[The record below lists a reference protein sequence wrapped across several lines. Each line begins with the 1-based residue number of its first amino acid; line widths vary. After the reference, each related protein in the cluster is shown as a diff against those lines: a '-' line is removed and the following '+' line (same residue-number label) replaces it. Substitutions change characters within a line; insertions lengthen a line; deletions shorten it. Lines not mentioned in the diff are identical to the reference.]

1 MTYKILEGF
10 PHYEVYSNGKIVR
23 KKHVTNEGIILKR
36 KELIHTKAKNGYETV
51 KLRDKDG
58 NSVQFYVHRLVWT
71 AWVGEIPKGYEIDHL
86 ADRSDNNLDHL
97 RMVSHKTNCNNPKSI
112 EKYRKANSL
121 DKNKFNREKM
131 ITSQGFER
139 DEELRQAY
147 IRIFNEKGC
156 VGVWCFMQSEH
167 VGYPRAVRICNE
179 MQGKV
184 KDMGASSN

>member
-112 EKYRKANSL
+112 ENYRKANSL
-121 DKNKFNREKM
+121 DKGKFNREKM
-131 ITSQGFER
+131 ITSQGVER

-147 IRIFNEKGC
+147 IRILGEKGS
-156 VGVWCFMQSEH
+156 VGVWCFMQKEH
-167 VGYPRAVRICNE
+167 IGYPRAVRICNE

-184 KDMGASSN
+184 KDMGASIN

>member
-131 ITSQGFER
+131 ITSQGVER

-147 IRIFNEKGC
+147 IRILAEKGS
-156 VGVWCFMQSEH
+156 VGVWCFMQTEH

-184 KDMGASSN
+184 KDMGASIN

>member
-71 AWVGEIPKGYEIDHL
+71 AWVGEIPEGYEIDHL

-156 VGVWCFMQSEH
+156 VGVWCFMQKEH
-167 VGYPRAVRICNE
+167 IGYPRAVRICNE

>member
-23 KKHVTNEGIILKR
+23 KKHVTKEGIILKR
-36 KELIHTKAKNGYETV
+36 KELIQTKAKNGYETV
-51 KLRDKDG
+51 KLRDKEG
-58 NSVQFYVHRLVWT
+58 KSVQFYVHRLVWM
-71 AWVGEIPKGYEIDHL
+71 AFNGEIPKGYEIDHL

-112 EKYRKANSL
+112 EKYKESNSL
-121 DKNKFNREKM
+121 DKGKFNRDMM
-131 ITSQGFER
+131 IASKGVER

-147 IRIFNEKGC
+147 IRIFNEKGS
-156 VGVWCFMQSEH
+156 VGLWFFMQSEH

-179 MQGKV
+179 MKGKL
-184 KDMGASSN
+184 KNMGASIN

>member
-86 ADRSDNNLDHL
+86 ADRSDNDLNHL
-97 RMVSHKTNCNNPKSI
+97 RMVSHKTNCNNPSSI
-112 EKYRKANSL
+112 KKYRESNSL
-121 DKNKFNREKM
+121 DKGKFNRDKM
-131 ITSQGFER
+131 IASKGGER

-147 IRIFNEKGC
+147 IHIFNEKGS
-156 VGVWCFMQSEH
+156 VGLWFFMQSEH

-179 MQGKV
+179 MQGKL
-184 KDMGASSN
+184 KNMGASIN